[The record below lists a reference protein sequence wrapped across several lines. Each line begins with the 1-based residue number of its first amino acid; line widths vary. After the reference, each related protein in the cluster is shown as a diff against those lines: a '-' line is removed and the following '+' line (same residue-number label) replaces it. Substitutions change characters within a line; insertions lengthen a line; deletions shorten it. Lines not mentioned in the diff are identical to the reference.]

1 MVIVTPVKDNH
12 GKFKDR
18 EGVPPRT
25 TKIVARCCNMVTLTI
40 VKDNSG
46 KLKDRG
52 GVRGSHPQD
61 L

>member
-1 MVIVTPVKDNH
+1 MVIVTPVKDNN

-18 EGVPPRT
+18 EGVPPRA
-25 TKIVARCCNMVTLTI
+25 TKNVVRCFKMVTVTI

-52 GVRGSHPQD
+52 GVPGSHLQD

>member
-1 MVIVTPVKDNH
+1 MVTVTPVKDNN

-25 TKIVARCCNMVTLTI
+25 TKNVARCCNMVTVTP

-46 KLKDRG
+46 KFKDRG
-52 GVRGSHPQD
+52 GVRGSHLQD

>member
-1 MVIVTPVKDNH
+1 MVIVTPVKDNS

-18 EGVPPRT
+18 EGVPPRA
-25 TKIVARCCNMVTLTI
+25 TKNVARCCSMVTVTI
-40 VKDNSG
+40 VKGNTG

-52 GVRGSHPQD
+52 GSHLQD